1 MEHNCIKDKEIGI
14 LAEHIKTLYKKD
26 DAHEKRMDK
35 LEMKQDAVHEIAKS
49 IAVMAEQMSG
59 TREDLKEVKD
69 KVSSIE
75 TDVSSV
81 KQQFQDEKVKSLEG
95 ELGFFRKHKSE
106 IITFVIAAVLTVFLA
121 KIGGLI

>member
-14 LAEHIKTLYKKD
+14 LAEHVKTLYKKD
-26 DAHEKRMDK
+26 DAHETRMDK

-81 KQQFQDEKVKSLEG
+81 KQQFQDEKVKSLEV
-95 ELGFFRKHKSE
+95 FRKHKSE
-106 IITFVIAAVLTVFLA
+106 IITFVITAVLTVFLA